1 MKSLIFLCLAWGTLI
16 ARSAIPTAPELF
28 PQDTLALVTLPD
40 YGSTRTQFQSG
51 SFGRLWADASM
62 KPFRDKLEAG
72 FKKEVLGD
80 LEKQLG
86 VKTEDYLGLLQG
98 QISIGIVENGW
109 VATDSASEPALVIVL
124 DTKDKAAELK
134 TRLTEIRQ
142 KLADAKKPVKTE
154 KIRDLEFSTVTIERS
169 TEKKD
174 SKADK
179 DDDDDAQKADP
190 AGKASRT
197 EKWTFGQV
205 DSVLLVSDSS
215 QALEKL
221 VARLSGGSV
230 PQLAEVPEFQASAQA
245 THFKESAGFGW
256 VNATALI
263 KQLKKVA
270 GKASGAA
277 APLGVEPARMIT
289 ASGLDGLKTLAFS
302 ASFTPEGERSELT
315 LALPEGQRVG
325 IFKMLEFSARDSAP
339 PSFVPADAVAFRRWR
354 LDGKKTWENL
364 ESMVQQ
370 ISPQAAGML
379 QLYLGT
385 LGKDKDPNFDFKKS
399 FVSNLGDDLITFQKS
414 PKEKSLAALQDAP
427 SLTLVGSPDAAQ
439 LAEGL
444 RAAGSLLPTVGDGN
458 KERDF
463 NGHRIYGVK
472 MPGKEGGDDGKLLEF
487 SAGNG
492 YLAISTDAAI
502 LEQFLR
508 SGDSEGKSLKDN
520 ASLISAAEKVGGTG
534 TGLFGFQDA
543 KEGTRIWWEVLRQG
557 DGLDELM
564 GVTSSG
570 NSDKKVGS
578 WVDFK
583 LLPPFED
590 VSKYLGLSV
599 FSGKWESSGF
609 NLLGFWPT
617 PK

>member
-1 MKSLIFLCLAWGTLI
+1 MKPLIFLLLALGTLI
-16 ARSAIPTAPELF
+16 ARSGVPAPAELF
-28 PQDTLALVTLPD
+28 PQDTLAVVTLPD
-40 YGSTRTQFQSG
+40 YASARTQFQSG

-62 KPFRDKLEAG
+62 KPFRDKAEAG

-86 VKTEDYLGLLQG
+86 VKADDYLDLLQG
-98 QISIGIVENGW
+98 QISIGVVENGW
-109 VATDSASEPALVIVL
+109 VATDSTSEPALVIVL
-124 DTKDKAAELK
+124 DTRDKAAELK

-142 KLADAKKPVKTE
+142 KLADAKKPVKLE
-154 KIRDLEFSTVTIERS
+154 KIRDLEFSTVTIERKA
-169 TEKKD
+169 EKKD
-174 SKADK
+174 EKSDK
-179 DDDDDAQKADP
+179 DDDDDAKKAD
-190 AGKASRT
+190 GEIKADRT
-197 EKWTFGQV
+197 EHWTFGQV
-205 DSVLLVSDSS
+205 DSVLLVSDSVK
-215 QALEKL
+215 ALEKL
-221 VARLSGGSV
+221 VARLSGGSI
-230 PQLAEVPEFQASAQA
+230 PQLAELPEFQASAQA
-245 THFKESAGFGW
+245 NHFKDSIGYGW

-270 GKASGAA
+270 AKASGSAS
-277 APLGVEPARMIT
+277 PLGVEPVRLIT
-289 ASGLDGLKTLAFS
+289 ASGLEGLKTLAFS
-302 ASFTPEGERSELT
+302 AFFTPDGERSELT
-315 LALPEGQRVG
+315 LALPEGQRLG

-339 PSFVPADAVAFRRWR
+339 PSFVPSDAIAFRRWR
-354 LDGKKTWENL
+354 LDGKKSWENL

-414 PKEKSLAALQDAP
+414 PTEKTLAALQDAP
-427 SLTLVGSPDAAQ
+427 TLTLVGSPDAVQ
-439 LAEGL
+439 LANGL
-444 RAAGSLLPTVGDGN
+444 RAAGSLLPTAGDGN

-472 MPGKEGGDDGKLLEF
+472 MPGREGGDDGKLLEF
-487 SAGNG
+487 AAGNG

-508 SGDSEGKSLKDN
+508 SGDAEGKSLKDN
-520 ASLISAAEKVGGTG
+520 VSLTAAAEKIGGTG

-543 KEGTRIWWEVLRQG
+543 KEGTRIWWEVLRQS
-557 DGLDELM
+557 DGLDQLM
-564 GVTSSG
+564 GAASGG
-570 NSDKKVGS
+570 NSDKKIGN
-578 WVDFK
+578 WIDFK
-583 LLPPFED
+583 LLPPFEEIG
-590 VSKYLGLSV
+590 KYLGLSV
-599 FSGKWESSGF
+599 FSGKWENAGF